1 MVTHEGRVI
10 YKVNQDRGLI
20 SHPSLNRA
28 KHTVFGVFDGEYFV
42 AVVVEVGVYVVVRGT
57 LSTPLGRTEKSELRV
72 ITT

>member
-28 KHTVFGVFDGEYFV
+28 KHTVFGVFDGECFFALSLRLFFTWY
-42 AVVVEVGVYVVVRGT
+42 T
-57 LSTPLGRTEKSELRV
+57 LNLNPFGMHRNMGAEK
-72 ITT
+72 